1 MGLFSK
7 KKKEESISPPLPRM
21 PNFGYN
27 QPPELPEFPDDSE
40 MHYEPTIAD
49 IKNEVGKD
57 DDEAFEIPESDTSE
71 SRSIHPRE
79 LSDKPIFVKIDAYKE
94 VLHSLDMLKVKISDA
109 EEILRSLEDVRTEEE
124 EKLSKW
130 KKGLQDIKEKLLSI
144 NEELFEV

>member
-57 DDEAFEIPESDTSE
+57 DDEAFE
-71 SRSIHPRE
+71 
-79 LSDKPIFVKIDAYKE
+79 
-94 VLHSLDMLKVKISDA
+94 
-109 EEILRSLEDVRTEEE
+109 SLEDVRTEEE